1 MPSGS
6 WSSYVRRTLSPG
18 ICLGT
23 PKAGERPMTRRIH
36 AEAPA
41 RLHILLIASVAMV
54 WWMNGWT
61 LAAVLTGLCV
71 FLPLLLRDRKTSSAP
86 ILCQPSQEAVPVEVA
101 CFWVRPDP
109 ADFGVEVRI
118 ARIWTD
124 CGDGS
129 NVPAAD
135 RTERSVHRSRPSAST
150 SGRRTKRH
158 QPSARTA
165 TRPKRRK
172 RSQRFRYV
180 RP

>member
-1 MPSGS
+1 
-6 WSSYVRRTLSPG
+6 
-18 ICLGT
+18 
-23 PKAGERPMTRRIH
+23 MTRRIH

-129 NVPAAD
+129 NVPAAY
-135 RTERSVHRSRPSAST
+135 RTEHSAHPNRPSAST

-165 TRPKRRK
+165 TRRGQAEPLGGTSAPRLLDGTAAC
-172 RSQRFRYV
+172 QRDSPADGRADV
-180 RP
+180 LASAESANEG